1 LSISQALR
9 GVEARLKLL
18 AARAGLSYTLTTVSH
33 EREVR
38 VATSHDVTVAGHP
51 GCAGTHQRQLQ
62 HNVTAQATLDMPSHL
77 EAFCT
82 L

>member
-38 VATSHDVTVAGHP
+38 VAT
-51 GCAGTHQRQLQ
+51 HQRQLQ